1 MQTNKYRQEIRR
13 LHNEALS
20 TGNTDD
26 LCDFGSAI
34 SSGLSMMLATF
45 SKEEARAL
53 LEGIEKASD
62 IIRNTNPAVPDDVQD
77 AKDKI
82 GCIFKK

>member
-1 MQTNKYRQEIRR
+1 MQSNKYRHEIRR
-13 LHNEALS
+13 LHQDALS

-26 LCDFGSAI
+26 ICDFGTAI
-34 SSGLSMMLATF
+34 SSGLSILIATF
-45 SKEEARAL
+45 SKEEARTL

-82 GCIFKK
+82 GSIFKK

>member
-1 MQTNKYRQEIRR
+1 MQNYKYRDEIRR

-26 LCDFGSAI
+26 LCDFGSGL
-34 SSGLSMMLATF
+34 SSGLSIMLATF
-45 SKEEARAL
+45 SKETARAL
-53 LEGIEKASD
+53 LDGIEKGSD

-82 GCIFKK
+82 GSIFKK